1 MSQKLH
7 NLKDSIVNHKNK
19 LICAGTTALVTAATP
34 CLAFAAEGDS
44 TSSIDWTNAAST
56 ISNEFSNATGKLL
69 PVGIAIFCGLLA
81 IGFGPKIVKKLA
93 K

>member
-19 LICAGTTALVTAATP
+19 LICAGTTALVTVATP
-34 CLAFAAEGDS
+34 CLAFAAEGD
-44 TSSIDWTNAAST
+44 TGSIDWSNAAST

>member
-1 MSQKLH
+1 MTQKLH

-19 LICAGTTALVTAATP
+19 LICAGTTALVTATP
-34 CLAFAAEGDS
+34 CLAFAADGDS
-44 TSSIDWTNAAST
+44 SSSIDWTNAATT